1 MYRIIYTLLPLFLP
15 YLINGKHHLIQIHML
30 FRHGDR
36 SSISPYPFQGYDPSV
51 VWPEGYGQLTQVGI
65 EQHFL
70 LGRWLSNEYGN
81 FLTRSY
87 NVSTFRMRSSDVDR
101 ALMSSQAMMAGL
113 FRKSPSSLDK
123 YGLHWRPVPT
133 HTTPKYNDWL
143 LSLAPCARLTQR
155 RNELMQM
162 EEAQALFKEHEKTIS
177 TMSDF
182 YGVKNASFMDIWSIS
197 DDLFCLRSHNATLP
211 AFYTKEVAAELDDL
225 ADKIFQIYFGDQETI
240 KLSSGVFL
248 RQSFNQMSRFISS
261 EPPKNSKDIPQVLA
275 FSAHD
280 TNVAPLLG
288 AFGVYANESKPAYA
302 SLVILELYAPSPDAP
317 NEEFILKLRY
327 KRGWKDGTSEYLQFS
342 ACKGQRE
349 AKQGCPFVVVRESV
363 TPLFLTEEEAIDACK
378 AEWLSFRYRAIVVF
392 SLGIFIVLL
401 LCTLFTVLFI
411 SRRQRGRQ
419 LDRNFTISGEM
430 PYSPLVSSP
439 TL

>member
-1 MYRIIYTLLPLFLP
+1 
-15 YLINGKHHLIQIHML
+15 ML

-36 SSISPYPFQGYDPSV
+36 SSISPHPFKDYDPSV

-70 LGRWLSNEYGN
+70 LGKWLSNEYSS
-81 FLTRSY
+81 FFSHSY
-87 NVSTFRMRSSDVDR
+87 NISTFRMRSSDVDR
-101 ALMSSQAMMAGL
+101 ALMSSQAIMAGL
-113 FRKSPSSLDK
+113 FHKSPSSLDK
-123 YGLHWRPVPT
+123 YGLHWRPIPSHTVP
-133 HTTPKYNDWL
+133 KDSDWL

-155 RNELMQM
+155 RNELMQK

-177 TMSDF
+177 TMLDF
-182 YGVKNASFMDIWSIS
+182 YGIKNASFIDIWSIS

-225 ADKIFQIYFGDQETI
+225 TDKMFQIYFDDQESI

-248 RQSFNQMSRFISS
+248 RQSFNQMSSFISN
-261 EPPKNSKDIPQVLA
+261 ETLKNPKDIPRILA

-288 AFGVYANESKPAYA
+288 AFGAYANESKPAYA

-327 KRGWKDGTSEYLQFS
+327 KRGWKDNTSEYLQFS
-342 ACKGQRE
+342 PCKGQRG

-363 TPLFLTEEEAIDACK
+363 APLFLTEEEAIDACK
-378 AEWLSFRYRAIVVF
+378 ADWLSFRYRAIVVF
-392 SLGIFIVLL
+392 TLGVFIVFLF
-401 LCTLFTVLFI
+401 CTLFAAFFI
-411 SRRQRGRQ
+411 SKRRQRERQ
-419 LDRNFTISGEM
+419 LDRSFTISGEM

-439 TL
+439 PTL